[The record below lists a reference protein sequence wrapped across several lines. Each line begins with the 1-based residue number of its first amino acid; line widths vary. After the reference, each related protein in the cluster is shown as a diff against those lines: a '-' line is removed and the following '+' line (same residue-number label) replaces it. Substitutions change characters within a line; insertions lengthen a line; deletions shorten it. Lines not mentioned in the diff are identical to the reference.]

1 MKKSEKKEMADIYV
15 RLIRDGEGE
24 EVAEGILLKLRATKE
39 WFIPIE
45 FFTEEEQT
53 MLKALGITVCG
64 EERHLSPG
72 TVSVAHAQGM
82 VRYALCRLEERR
94 ILERASARLKAEK
107 RALPTDAS
115 NAESAP
121 NELTEIVKKTV
132 KTLYGLKGELGLR

>member
-1 MKKSEKKEMADIYV
+1 MIEASDIYI

-24 EVAEGILLKLRATKE
+24 EIAKGILLKLRATKE

-53 MLKALGITVCG
+53 MLKALGITVWR
-64 EERHLSPG
+64 EEKYLSPG

-94 ILERASARLKAEK
+94 ILEQIRRERRDDEVQNFSL
-107 RALPTDAS
+107 
-115 NAESAP
+115 
-121 NELTEIVKKTV
+121 
-132 KTLYGLKGELGLR
+132 LG